1 MGATADASIS
11 GMLII
16 AVDMIAAP
24 GQLESLKQALR
35 AMIAPTLQ
43 EDGCLRYQ
51 FYQDQ
56 EDPNKVLFYEH
67 WRDQAAIDAH
77 FAAPHFVRLGEQLPD
92 LLAED
97 PVIKIYQAAEQSA

>member
-1 MGATADASIS
+1 
-11 GMLII
+11 MLII

-24 GQLESLKQALR
+24 GQLDSLKQALR

-77 FAAPHFVRLGEQLPD
+77 FAAPHFVKLGEQLPS
-92 LLAED
+92 LLAAD
-97 PVIKIYQAAEQSA
+97 PAIHIYDVTGEGTP